1 MSMMSLESLRI
12 ELARGRTTSRA
23 LLETCLE
30 RALDPDGEGARTFLH
45 IDVRGAR
52 LRADSVDAWRQKGQ
66 QMSPYAGLVV
76 SVKDLFDVAGQVT
89 AAGSWVL
96 SSASPAHED
105 AFAVARLKAAG
116 LIIIGRTN
124 MSEFAYTGIGLN
136 PHYGTPANPFERAL
150 KRIPGGSSS
159 GAAISV
165 TDGMAA
171 AGLGTDTG
179 GSCRIPAALTGISGF
194 KPSAS
199 RVNGRGVFGLS
210 KSLDSVG
217 VLAPDA
223 GCCAIIDSIVAGTDI
238 RLPAEINLRG
248 VKFGVPQTLVLDGLD
263 QHVAQTYS
271 AVLKRLHDAGA
282 ELREMALDELAE
294 VATIN
299 RRGAIVAF
307 EAYALHQEIL
317 RTRADQYDPNVRAR
331 IENGALY
338 RQADYEDAC
347 NARRDWITRVQRR
360 MQDVDLL
367 ICPTVPIIAPTF
379 SQVADNRDFQHFNLL
394 LLRNPMLANFL
405 DGCSVSIP
413 CHEPGTAPVGLML
426 IDRHGRDESLLSVAQ
441 SVQRLLRSVE
451 NRV

>member
-150 KRIPGGSSS
+150 KRIPGARLRGRRYLS
-159 GAAISV
+159 
-165 TDGMAA
+165 
-171 AGLGTDTG
+171 
-179 GSCRIPAALTGISGF
+179 LTGW
-194 KPSAS
+194 
-199 RVNGRGVFGLS
+199 R
-210 KSLDSVG
+210 
-217 VLAPDA
+217 
-223 GCCAIIDSIVAGTDI
+223 
-238 RLPAEINLRG
+238 
-248 VKFGVPQTLVLDGLD
+248 
-263 QHVAQTYS
+263 
-271 AVLKRLHDAGA
+271 
-282 ELREMALDELAE
+282 
-294 VATIN
+294 
-299 RRGAIVAF
+299 RRGS
-307 EAYALHQEIL
+307 
-317 RTRADQYDPNVRAR
+317 
-331 IENGALY
+331 
-338 RQADYEDAC
+338 
-347 NARRDWITRVQRR
+347 
-360 MQDVDLL
+360 
-367 ICPTVPIIAPTF
+367 VPI
-379 SQVADNRDFQHFNLL
+379 QVARAGF
-394 LLRNPMLANFL
+394 LRP
-405 DGCSVSIP
+405 
-413 CHEPGTAPVGLML
+413 
-426 IDRHGRDESLLSVAQ
+426 
-441 SVQRLLRSVE
+441 
-451 NRV
+451 